1 MVKKSLLWVY
11 RSLLWL
17 TAAIVTVVLI
27 AALLVQFWVM
37 PNIGQYK
44 NDIAVYASQ
53 AAQQKVVIGDIK
65 ANWQGINPHLSISNI
80 DIFDAQNR
88 PALQLKNTEVLVS
101 WLSLPLLEP
110 HLAELIIHAP
120 ELTIRRIASG
130 EIFVAGI
137 SMSGEARPELPNW
150 LLRQNR
156 VEINQAKIIWLD
168 EKRKAPTLSLDNLDL
183 AIFSPPWRS
192 LVKNHRVILSA
203 TPSAGTRNPV
213 LLNGSF
219 YGNDV
224 SQTEKW
230 HGNVTLQL
238 KNANLAAYKAWFD
251 YPIDVQSGVGST
263 NVTVKFANHQVQSVT
278 SDVAIENLQLQ
289 IKPNATPIM
298 LSKLAGNLNWKNL
311 NKFHLIGTTP
321 KTFGHSV
328 SVDHLTVSTN
338 NGLNLNDVKADYSQ
352 TTEGQQTFDMELASL
367 NLANVQDYVPL
378 LPLPEA
384 LQQKIATASPQGLLE
399 NLSVQWE
406 AQNAVTTSYLINS
419 KFNNLSIRAQDKIPG
434 FNNLSGEL
442 KATQKNGQL
451 LLDSLN
457 SKLDLKG
464 ILRGPIPADKLN
476 GKISWNI
483 KNKVTEIDINDLSI
497 SSPHLSGAVDANYIM
512 DGNKGGYLD
521 LTGKFDNGDA
531 KYASFYYPIMLGE
544 ATLHWLDTSI
554 LAGRAEDIN
563 LKVRGRLADFPFVDS
578 KNNLDPKQGLFRVTA
593 KVSDVLLDYGT
604 GWPVI
609 NNLGLS
615 LLFEGKRMELNANA
629 GRILGNQIIKSKTTI
644 AQLDADAP
652 ILNVESELTG
662 PVSEGINFVNKSP
675 VLEITQGFTEDLKTS
690 GTGKLNLGLKIPLQ
704 NLEASKYKGLYQI
717 TNGKMEN
724 GDIPA
729 LSQINGN
736 LEFTESSLTAK
747 NIKASA
753 FGSPLTFNLSSGKDK
768 SIHIAAR
775 GRLSDDSLKQLFK
788 EQNFAKGA
796 SYISGNTDWVGDILI
811 QKPQVNIG
819 IRSDL
824 VGITSRFPAPL
835 DKSANQLLSLRI
847 DKKQDA
853 NSDNIYI
860 NLGNKIGAKVTRS
873 IENGKPQ
880 FQHAAVNFGTTDSG
894 ALVSETVTGRDAGK
908 LKGISVTGSLD
919 YLDADA
925 WRYVMKNLAENTKQQ
940 AQLSIQKT
948 ALKINALDIFDRRIN
963 QLKISN
969 IANKE
974 GLQANIQSR
983 EITGDLHWI
992 NQDNGKL
999 IARLSNLTI
1008 PDAAPDRLSAIKD
1021 DNAETGSSNVKQ
1033 FIKLEQDYP
1042 ALDIVADNFE
1052 FNKKNFGSLELIAY
1066 PQNDNWNIQKLKL
1079 STPEGIMSAEGQW
1092 NNWIRSP
1099 NTFLNVTWDIKDLGK
1114 TLKRLGYPDTI
1125 KDGAGELTG
1134 RLHWPGSPH
1143 QFDTTRLNGELEFE
1157 VRKGQILQVQPGVG
1171 RLLGLL
1177 SLQSLPR
1184 RLTLDFRDLFSN
1196 GFAFDKINATVK
1208 INQGV
1213 MRSDNFEMSG
1223 PAADVR
1229 IKGETNL
1236 QKETQ
1241 HLFVKVMPRISDS
1254 VSLAALAGGPLVGA
1268 VAFLAQKILK
1278 DPLNKIASTEYEIIG
1293 TWDNPQEIKS
1303 GENDKNK
1310 QQNSSN
1316 FSPLN

>member
-17 TAAIVTVVLI
+17 TGTTVIIVLI
-27 AALLVQFWVM
+27 ATLTIQFWVM
-37 PNIGQYK
+37 PNIGRYK
-44 NDIAVYASQ
+44 NDIATYASQ
-53 AAQQKVVIGDIK
+53 AAQQKVVIGDIR
-65 ANWQGINPHLSISNI
+65 ANWQGFNPHLSLSNI

-88 PALQLKNTEVLVS
+88 PALQLKNTEVSVS

-137 SMSGEARPELPNW
+137 SMSGKSKPELPNW

-156 VEINQAKIIWLD
+156 LEINEAKIVWLD
-168 EKRKAPTLSLDNLDL
+168 EKRSAPTLSLDNLDL
-183 AIFSPPWRS
+183 AVFSPPWRS
-192 LVKNHRVILSA
+192 LVKNHGFILST
-203 TPSAGTRNPV
+203 TPSTGTNNPI

-219 YGNDV
+219 YGSDV
-224 SQTEKW
+224 SHTEKW
-230 HGNVTLQL
+230 RGNITLQL
-238 KNANLAAYKAWFD
+238 KNANLAAFKAWVD
-251 YPIDVQSGVGST
+251 YPIDLQSGVGST

-278 SDVAIENLQLQ
+278 SNVAIENLQLQ
-289 IKPNATPIM
+289 IKPDTTPIT
-298 LSKLAGNLNWKNL
+298 LKKLAGNLNWKNL

-321 KTFGHSV
+321 KNFGHSI
-328 SVDHLTVSTN
+328 SVDHLTASAN
-338 NGLNLNDVKADYSQ
+338 NGLNLKDVKADYSQ
-352 TTEGQQTFDMELASL
+352 TTEGQQTFNLELASL
-367 NLANVQDYVPL
+367 NLANVQDYIPL
-378 LPLPEA
+378 LPLPET
-384 LQQKIATASPQGLLE
+384 LQQKIAAASPKGLLE
-399 NLSVQWE
+399 NLDVQWK
-406 AQNAVTTSYLINS
+406 AQNAITTTYRINS
-419 KFNNLSIRAQDKIPG
+419 EFNNLSIQAQDKIPG
-434 FNNLSGEL
+434 FNNLSGKL
-442 KATQKNGQL
+442 KANQKTGQL
-451 LLDSLN
+451 LLNSVN

-464 ILRGPIPADKLN
+464 ILRWPIPADSLD
-476 GKISWNI
+476 GKISWDTRN
-483 KNKVTEIDINDLSI
+483 NATEIDVANLSI
-497 SSPHLSGAVDANYIM
+497 SSPHLSGTVDANYIM

-521 LTGKFDNGDA
+521 LSGKFDNGDA
-531 KYASFYYPIMLGE
+531 KYALFYYPVMLGE

-563 LKVRGRLADFPFVDS
+563 LVVKGRLADFPFVDS
-578 KNNLDPKQGLFRVTA
+578 KNNLDPKQGIFRVTA
-593 KVSDVLLDYGT
+593 KVSNALLEYGT
-604 GWPVI
+604 GWPAI
-609 NNLGLS
+609 NNLGLN
-615 LLFEGKRMELNANA
+615 LLFEGKRMELNA
-629 GRILGNQIIKSKTTI
+629 GTGHILGNQIIKSKTTI
-644 AQLDADAP
+644 AQLDADYP
-652 ILNVESELTG
+652 ILNIEAELTG

-675 VLEITQGFTEDLKTS
+675 VLEVTQGFTEDLKTS
-690 GTGKLNLGLKIPLQ
+690 GAGKLNLSLKIPLED
-704 NLEASKYKGLYQI
+704 LEASRYKGLYQI
-717 TNGKMEN
+717 TNGRMEN
-724 GDIPA
+724 ANIPT
-729 LSQINGN
+729 LSQINGF
-736 LEFTESSLTAK
+736 LEFTENSLTAK

-753 FGSPLTFNLSSGKDK
+753 FGSPLTFNLGSGKDK
-768 SIHIAAR
+768 SIRVAAR
-775 GRLSDDSLKQLFK
+775 GRLSDDSLKQILM
-788 EQNFAKGA
+788 EQNFAKGT
-796 SYISGNTDWVGDILI
+796 SYISGNADWVGDILI
-811 QKPQVNIG
+811 QKPRVNIG

-835 DKSANQLLSLRI
+835 DKSANQQLTLRI

-873 IENGKPQ
+873 VENGKLQ
-880 FQHAAVNFGTTDSG
+880 FQHAAVNFGTMDTG
-894 ALVSETVTGRDAGK
+894 ALDSEAETGRDASR
-908 LKGISVTGSLD
+908 LKGISVTGSLN

-925 WRYVMKNLAENTKQQ
+925 WRYVIKNLADSTKQQ
-940 AQLSIQKT
+940 TPLSIQKT
-948 ALKINALDIFDRRIN
+948 SLKINALDIFDRRIN

-969 IANKE
+969 IPNKE

-983 EITGDLHWI
+983 EITGDLQWI
-992 NQDNGKL
+992 NQNNGKL

-1008 PDAAPDRLSAIKD
+1008 PDTAPDRLSAIKD
-1021 DNAETGSSNVKQ
+1021 NNAETSSQSKQ
-1033 FIKLEQDYP
+1033 FTKLEQDYP
-1042 ALDIVADNFE
+1042 ALDIVANNFE
-1052 FNKKNFGSLELIAY
+1052 FNNKNFGNLELIAY

-1079 STPEGIMSAEGQW
+1079 STPDSIMGAEGQW

-1099 NTFLNVTWDIKDLGK
+1099 NTFLNVTWDIKDLGN
-1114 TLKRLGYPDTI
+1114 TLKRFGYPDTI
-1125 KDGAGELTG
+1125 KDGAGTLTG
-1134 RLHWPGSPH
+1134 RLHWPGSPQ

-1213 MRSDNFEMSG
+1213 MRSDNFAMSG
-1223 PAADVR
+1223 PAADVH

-1241 HLFVKVMPRISDS
+1241 HLFVKVIPRISDS

-1278 DPLNKIASTEYEIIG
+1278 DPLNKIASTEYEITG

-1303 GENDKNK
+1303 SETDKSN
-1310 QQNSSN
+1310 QQNSNN